1 MKNMKNV
8 VFTDR
13 SANSVDILFKDVRKY
28 DVLSDEE
35 MNDLLD
41 RMSNGDKQARV
52 KLINSNLRLVVN
64 KAKQYTWC
72 GMAQE
77 DLFQVGFVGL
87 IEAVNRFDASK
98 CTSKCVSFR
107 AYAVQW
113 VDCELKKATK
123 EFTRNT
129 PQTSVDEQAFPNEGC
144 DVTVVD
150 MMSSGCEDHADWG
163 IRCGEAWQEMLDK
176 VEQAFCKKDAALWED
191 YLEKDEMGYTMTDL
205 AKSHHMK
212 VEFAERKIEAIKQM
226 LREAYQDR
234 IASRPLLY
242 HRMAS

>member
-1 MKNMKNV
+1 MEKHKSI

-13 SANSVDILFKDVRKY
+13 SANSVDILFKDIRKY

-35 MNDLLD
+35 QDDLLE

-64 KAKQYTWC
+64 KAKKYSRY

-87 IEAVNRFDASK
+87 VEAVNRFDASK

-107 AYAVQW
+107 AYALLW
-113 VDCELKKATK
+113 IDCELKKATK

-129 PQTSVDEQAFPNEGC
+129 PQTSIDGQAFPGEEC
-144 DVTVVD
+144 DVTMVD
-150 MMSSGCEDHADWG
+150 MMSSGSKSHADWV
-163 IRCGEAWQEMLDK
+163 IRCREAWQEMLDK
-176 VEQAFCKKDAALWED
+176 VEQAFTKKDAALWVD
-191 YLEKDEMGYTMTDL
+191 YLEKDEKGYTMTDF

-212 VEFAERKIEAIKQM
+212 VEFAERKIESIKQM
-226 LREAYQDR
+226 LKEAYQEG
-234 IASRPLLY
+234 
-242 HRMAS
+242 